1 MSTMK
6 PVMDRLEYASGQR
19 QAYLLKN
26 YSLSSQDILIALLN
40 EISSLRLDVLSLS
53 TLITSATSSSGTKTG
68 DSQSP
73 ITKPGSS
80 RPKSTLVEP
89 PGLDVRS
96 TGGSSEIELDS

>member
-1 MSTMK
+1 MGKSN
-6 PVMDRLEYASGQR
+6 LLGLL
-19 QAYLLKN
+19 AYQEKLLKVLQKSQIEVSLCEN
-26 YSLSSQDILIALLN
+26 ITEVQGAIIGSMQELLLLSS
-40 EISSLRLDVLSLS
+40 EIIR
-53 TLITSATSSSGTKTG
+53 TTSSSGTETG

-80 RPKSTLVEP
+80 RPKSTLGEP